1 MESVRLHR
9 SGNVVWVL
17 AKCKVCREVGKH
29 LLTDAMK
36 APIEC
41 KHCKHRMD
49 IKGATVEAVEANVA
63 TVEDRP
69 ELRVQFGEYAA
80 D

>member
-1 MESVRLHR
+1 MKTVRLHR
-9 SGNVVWVL
+9 SGNVVWAM

-29 LLTDAMK
+29 LLTDVMK
-36 APIEC
+36 GAVEC

-49 IKGATVEAVEANVA
+49 IKGAPVEAVEATAEVR
-63 TVEDRP
+63 TEDRS
-69 ELRVQFGEYAA
+69 RYGEGAT